1 MPQSPRWCKNLD
13 VKTSYLKD
21 SDSKSGG
28 GSFFLLS
35 LALHGG
41 MLALLFVPLLWD
53 ADLSTYKAN
62 PIIEG
67 FNVEL
72 VDVTMDNVRF
82 DPKDFEKAKVVRKKI
97 KKAEE
102 STAEKNTVSAKA
114 TSNLSADAMKVT
126 PQEGGDLL
134 GTDHEDREGA
144 GTLDG
149 ETKRILMSYKDYLSN
164 YLNNSKQYPRMAEK
178 LRQEGMVVLVLEID
192 AKGLIKELKI
202 KQSSNY
208 KTLDVAAINH
218 VRSLSP
224 FKELPGSVS
233 QYRVEVPIV
242 YKIN

>member
-1 MPQSPRWCKNLD
+1 M
-13 VKTSYLKD
+13 KTSYLKD
-21 SDSKSGG
+21 SNLERAGG
-28 GSFFLLS
+28 VFFLFS
-35 LALHGG
+35 LALHGV
-41 MLALLFVPLLWD
+41 MLALLFAPLLWD
-53 ADLSTYKAN
+53 VDLSAYKAN

-82 DPKDFEKAKVVRKKI
+82 NPKDFEKAKVVRKKV
-97 KKAEE
+97 KRAEDV
-102 STAEKNTVSAKA
+102 TAEKNTISAKA
-114 TSNLSADAMKVT
+114 TSNLSADTMKVA
-126 PQEGGDLL
+126 PQEGGDPL
-134 GTDHEDREGA
+134 GTDSEDRDGV